1 MVRPNAPKAYSYVRF
16 STPEQER
23 GDSFRRQTEAAR
35 EYADRH
41 GLELDETLTLHD
53 RGVSGFHGANA
64 RTGALGRFL
73 RAVDDG
79 EVLPDSFLLVENLDR
94 VSRADPWEALPLF
107 QQIINAGVVIV
118 TLQDGKSYSRE
129 EMRSNPMR
137 ILESLFTMIRAN
149 EESATKSR
157 RVRAAWGKKKEAA
170 ATDKRPMTERLPA
183 WLRLSADRTSFE
195 VDRERANV
203 IRRIYREALAGAGQH
218 RIAQMLNAEGV
229 PTFGDGKRRAAFW
242 HRSYVAKLLT
252 NHAVIG
258 TFTPHSQESR
268 GGKRER
274 TALAPIPNYFP
285 AIIRKRDFDRL
296 NGPRTAAR
304 SPRMSGETGRLSNV
318 LAGLARC
325 PECGATMTRVNKGR
339 NNGSPRLICT
349 AAKVGAGCTYTT
361 VRLDAVEH
369 AVRNAAGKLVRDMPS
384 LSPEADARLA
394 ALEAAVEALREQ
406 AEALVDEIAKGN
418 VSALLRARL
427 AETEAALTAQEEELE
442 TARKAVGRGTSAAI
456 ERRGTRLLEVLD
468 NPSSDVAAINA
479 VLREAFSRVVIDYRT
494 GFLEFH
500 WHHADA
506 PAEIIYTMEEAD
518 AA

>member
-16 STPEQER
+16 STPEQGT

-35 EYADRH
+35 AYAAAH
-41 GLELDETLTLHD
+41 GLELDDSSYHD
-53 RGVSGFHGANA
+53 LGVSAYSGDNAETGRLGEFREAVRIGAIA
-64 RTGALGRFL
+64 PGSYLLIEGLDRLSRTKPR
-73 RAVDDG
+73 RAVR
-79 EVLPDSFLLVENLDR
+79 LLEEICE
-94 VSRADPWEALPLF
+94 SG
-107 QQIINAGVVIV
+107 INVV
-118 TLQDGKSYSRE
+118 TLADGKLYSTDVLD
-129 EMRSNPMR
+129 SDPMA
-137 ILESLFTMIRAN
+137 FMWAFMVAIRAH

-170 ATDKRPMTERLPA
+170 ASAKRPMTERLPA
-183 WLRLSADRTSFE
+183 WLRLSADRASFE
-195 VDRERANV
+195 IDRERANV

-242 HRSYVAKLLT
+242 HRSYIAKLLT

-285 AIIRKRDFDRL
+285 AIIKKRDFERL

-369 AVRNAAGKLVRDMPS
+369 AVRNAAGKLVSDMPS

-394 ALEAAVEALREQ
+394 TLEAATEALREQ

-468 NPSSDVAAINA
+468 NPSSDAAAVNA
-479 VLREAFSRVVIDYRT
+479 VLREAFSHVVVDYRT

-506 PAEIIYTMEEAD
+506 PAAIIYTMEEAD